1 MNPLAGQAIGA
12 GASAAAGIAAEL
24 IGAALQAGEIEKARA
39 LYAQAMAEFGDDLV
53 PELEKVMAERVTSEF
68 QDVRASPQLVAR
80 QQALLDR
87 LATFGEGAMTAAD
100 EAQQRAAME
109 AAGGVAARGAAQA
122 EQLAARRGLL
132 RSGLSQALGQDAAQ
146 TGAQQASDIAAQLA
160 AQRQMRQMDALKSM
174 GGFMGQMR
182 GQDWTEASG
191 RAAALD
197 EVNRFNATMAMRAQE
212 ARNKAL
218 MDKFGMQMDVKNAR
232 NQQRANMA
240 GLFVQSGQNQRDT
253 ARNVGAGLAKGGETF
268 GALSGKGLFS

>member
-1 MNPLAGQAIGA
+1 MIPFLAA
-12 GASAAAGIAAEL
+12 GAAAFAGLAAEA
-24 IGAALQAGEIEKARA
+24 IGAALKAGEIEKARA
-39 LYAQAMAEFGDDLV
+39 LYAQALAEYGDDLI
-53 PELEKVMAERVTSEF
+53 PELEKVMAEKVTSEF

-87 LATFGEGAMTAAD
+87 LATFGEGGMTAAD

-146 TGAQQASDIAAQLA
+146 QGAQQASDLA
-160 AQRQMRQMDALKSM
+160 ADLAGQRQQRQMAALQAM

-197 EVNRFNATMAMRAQE
+197 EVNRFNATMAMKAQE

-218 MDKFGMQMDVKNAR
+218 MDKFGMQMDIKNAR

-240 GLFVQSGQNQRDT
+240 GLHKQSGEDQQQT
-253 ARNVGAGLAKGGETF
+253 ARNIGAGLAKGATTF
-268 GALSGKGLFS
+268 GDIYKKGGFK